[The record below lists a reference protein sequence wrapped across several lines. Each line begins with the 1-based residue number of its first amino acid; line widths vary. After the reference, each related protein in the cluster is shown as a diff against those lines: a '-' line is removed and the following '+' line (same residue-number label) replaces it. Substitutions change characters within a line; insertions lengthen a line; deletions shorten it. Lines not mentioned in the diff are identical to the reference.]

1 MKVNTQMQRC
11 KKKNSTQ
18 FLKKKKATKKIN
30 QPIRATLLIMKLL
43 FKVLL

>member
-11 KKKNSTQ
+11 KKKKFYSV
-18 FLKKKKATKKIN
+18 FKKKKATKKIN